1 MGFVTPI
8 DEDNCRVFSGEPE
21 SIWLATGCVEFMYA
35 TVWKLC
41 TGMCWSRTVV
51 LEGMDPGAR
60 SKEFLY
66 QHDTGLARVRRILL
80 EASHNLLLLPNTRAR
95 QWRRRS
101 KRQIERPTGQR
112 HEIDIAQ

>member
-1 MGFVTPI
+1 MLEQDRWF
-8 DEDNCRVFSGEPE
+8 
-21 SIWLATGCVEFMYA
+21 
-35 TVWKLC
+35 
-41 TGMCWSRTVV
+41 
-51 LEGMDPGAR
+51 EGMDPGAR

-66 QHDTGLARVRRILL
+66 QHDTGLARSGALSEKR
-80 EASHNLLLLPNTRAR
+80 SHNLLLLPNTRAR